1 MKSGLIVRVYPAGQD
16 RNGMEPI
23 VLGMTIVVRAMSV
36 GHGLHAGIR
45 LMDPIAIG
53 GDPLF
58 KRAN

>member
-1 MKSGLIVRVYPAGQD
+1 
-16 RNGMEPI
+16 MEPI
-23 VLGMTIVVRAMSV
+23 VLGMTIVVRAMSF